1 MIELTFKGNSLEE
14 VFGSMREALGGA
26 KPKEVEVEAKEV
38 SKATKNP
45 VEKKG
50 PVEKE
55 EPVEEEV
62 VEDSKPTLTMPEI
75 RKMAS
80 AKAGE
85 GKSKEIKEILA
96 EMGIHKVTEIPEE
109 SFEEFVEK
117 LEAL

>member
-38 SKATKNP
+38 SKAVAPKKKP
-45 VEKKG
+45 VEKK
-50 PVEKE
+50 
-55 EPVEEEV
+55 EEV
-62 VEDSKPTLTMPEI
+62 EAVDDPKHTLTMPEI

-96 EMGIHKVTEIPEE
+96 KMGIHKVTEIPEE

>member
-38 SKATKNP
+38 AKA
-45 VEKKG
+45 VEPKKK
-50 PVEKE
+50 PIEMKE
-55 EPVEEEV
+55 EVEAV
-62 VEDSKPTLTMPEI
+62 ADPKPTFTMPEI

>member
-50 PVEKE
+50 PVEK
-55 EPVEEEV
+55 EEV

>member
-14 VFGSMREALGGA
+14 VFGAMREALGGT
-26 KPKEVEVEAKEV
+26 KPEVEVGKEV
-38 SKATKNP
+38 AKATKKS
-45 VEKKG
+45 VEKK
-50 PVEKE
+50 ED
-55 EPVEEEV
+55 V
-62 VEDSKPTLTMPEI
+62 VDDPKHTLTMPEI

>member
-26 KPKEVEVEAKEV
+26 KPKAEVEVEAKEV
-38 SKATKNP
+38 DKAVDPKKKP
-45 VEKKG
+45 VEKK
-50 PVEKE
+50 ED
-55 EPVEEEV
+55 V

>member
-38 SKATKNP
+38 SKAVAPKKKP
-45 VEKKG
+45 VEKK
-50 PVEKE
+50 ED
-55 EPVEEEV
+55 V

-109 SFEEFVEK
+109 SFEEFMEK

>member
-26 KPKEVEVEAKEV
+26 KPIELAIGTKEAYKAVEPK
-38 SKATKNP
+38 KKP
-45 VEKKG
+45 VEKK
-50 PVEKE
+50 ED
-55 EPVEEEV
+55 V
-62 VEDSKPTLTMPEI
+62 VDDPKHTLTMPEI

>member
-38 SKATKNP
+38 AKAVEPKKKP
-45 VEKKG
+45 VEKK
-50 PVEKE
+50 ED
-55 EPVEEEV
+55 V
-62 VEDSKPTLTMPEI
+62 VADPKPTLTMPEI

-117 LEAL
+117 LGAL

>member
-1 MIELTFKGNSLEE
+1 MVELTFKGNNLDE
-14 VFGSMREALGGA
+14 VFEAMREALSDA
-26 KPKEVEVEAKEV
+26 KPETEVGKEIAKAV
-38 SKATKNP
+38 VPKKAVK
-45 VEKKG
+45 
-50 PVEKE
+50 KE

-62 VEDSKPTLTMPEI
+62 VEKPTLTMPEI

>member
-1 MIELTFKGNSLEE
+1 MVELTFKGESISD
-14 VFGSMREALGGA
+14 VFKQMGEALGGA
-26 KPKEVEVEAKEV
+26 KPKAEVGKEV
-38 SKATKNP
+38 SKAIKKP
-45 VEKKG
+45 VEKKA

-55 EPVEEEV
+55 VPVEEEV
-62 VEDSKPTLTMPEI
+62 VEKPTLTMPEI